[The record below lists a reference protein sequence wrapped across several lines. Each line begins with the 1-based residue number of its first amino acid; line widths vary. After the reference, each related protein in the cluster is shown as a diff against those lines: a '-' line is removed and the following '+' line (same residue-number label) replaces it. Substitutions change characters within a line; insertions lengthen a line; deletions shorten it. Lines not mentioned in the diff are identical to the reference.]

1 MGNAG
6 SVTVLSSDNQI
17 LTDSDLQEIFK
28 KYDKDDSGSID
39 CTELG
44 TILESLLLIKPS
56 ESSLKDLIADVDINK
71 DGSLQFDEFQELVKK
86 FQEAHP
92 VSGSDGTARV
102 SFGNGSVGLGLLPS
116 SDGLKVTECSGVA
129 ESAGV
134 NLGDII
140 VELQGEKLPL
150 EITLQEFA
158 ERVAK
163 LQRPIVIG
171 FSKAEAP
178 PADKNKSLFSL
189 LFFCACDDTR

>member
-6 SVTVLSSDNQI
+6 SVTVLSSENQI
-17 LTDSDLQEIFK
+17 LTDDDLQEIFK
-28 KYDKDDSGSID
+28 NYDKDESGSID

-44 TILESLLLIKPS
+44 AILENLLLIKPS

-71 DGSLQFDEFQELVKK
+71 DGSLQFAEFQELVKK

-116 SDGLKVTECSGVA
+116 SDGLKVTECSGIA

-140 VELQGEKLPL
+140 VELQGEKLPVD
-150 EITLQEFA
+150 ITLQEFA

-171 FSKAEAP
+171 FSKAEAA
-178 PADKNKSLFSL
+178 PADQSKSL
-189 LFFCACDDTR
+189 LFFCACDDSR